1 MSIANITNN
10 EDIEFEAQLFADYPP
25 KLLDFASSCCIL
37 FIILGVPG
45 NLITIIALIKSK
57 KLRNATAVFI
67 VNLTFSDLLFG
78 VFNLPLAAS
87 LFGHRAWVHTSFL
100 CLLFPIL
107 RYGLLAVSVFTVL
120 AITINR
126 YVMIA
131 HQRIYGKM
139 YTKISIAFMVLATW
153 IGAFGAL
160 VPTLLGVWGT
170 FGLDASIG
178 SCTILPDADGN
189 SPKGFLFVFAFVLPC
204 LAICVCYARIFCI
217 VHKAYVKT
225 HSHQKRPSIANSNC
239 NSSKPSPSSK
249 DQLSFQALQH
259 PELNIQAE
267 IPTVHNSLLRGTFQ
281 SPKNNISQNAQEK
294 EMKAINLGHRYSLKS
309 SALHLYRDVSLGTP
323 QHSLY
328 EANDISNSQTQ
339 QKTLTHSTL
348 THDERSFTDT
358 EISLSS
364 EAVSPI
370 TDILE
375 TKVRAERRLS
385 EKSSKNTNNSPFQGT
400 IRRRRAASLI
410 NRPQTL
416 SAKDRRLL
424 KMILV
429 IFISFVACYLPI
441 TFVKILGMDDNP
453 VLNTLGLLLI
463 YMTTC
468 INPIIYVLMSS
479 EYRQAYVSLLQCRH
493 DADHHNRSGS

>member
-1 MSIANITNN
+1 MTRVNITSND
-10 EDIEFEAQLFADYPP
+10 DIELETQLFSDYPP

-37 FIILGVPG
+37 FIIIGVPG

-67 VNLTFSDLLFG
+67 VNLTFSDLLLG
-78 VFNLPLAAS
+78 IFNLPLAAS
-87 LFGHRAWVHTSFL
+87 IFGHRAWVHPRFL

-139 YTKISIAFMVLATW
+139 YTKISIALMVIATW

-170 FGLDASIG
+170 FGLDESIG

-189 SPKGFLFVFAFVLPC
+189 SPKGFLFVFAFMLPC

-225 HSHQKRPSIANSNC
+225 HSHQKRSSITSTNC
-239 NSSKPSPSSK
+239 NSSKISPTSK
-249 DQLSFQALQH
+249 DQISFRALQQ
-259 PELNIQAE
+259 PTPNIQVE
-267 IPTVHNSLLRGTFQ
+267 ITPVNTSHPTCKFKSQ
-281 SPKNNISQNAQEK
+281 KNNILHNVQEK
-294 EMKAINLGHRYSLKS
+294 EMKTVNLGHRYSLKS
-309 SALHLYRDVSLGTP
+309 SGIHLFRDISLGTP
-323 QHSLY
+323 RPSLHDT
-328 EANDISNSQTQ
+328 NDISNSLPQ
-339 QKTLTHSTL
+339 QRTLSHTTIAY
-348 THDERSFTDT
+348 DERSFTDT

-364 EAVSPI
+364 EAVSPM

-375 TKVRAERRLS
+375 TKVKADRRLS
-385 EKSSKNTNNSPFQGT
+385 EKSSKGINNSPFQGT

-416 SAKDRRLL
+416 SSKDRRLL

-441 TFVKILGMDDNP
+441 TFVKLLGMDDYP
-453 VLNTLGLLLI
+453 VLNTIGLLLI

-479 EYRQAYVSLLQCRH
+479 EYRQAYVSLLRCRR
-493 DADHHNRSGS
+493 DADPHNRSGS